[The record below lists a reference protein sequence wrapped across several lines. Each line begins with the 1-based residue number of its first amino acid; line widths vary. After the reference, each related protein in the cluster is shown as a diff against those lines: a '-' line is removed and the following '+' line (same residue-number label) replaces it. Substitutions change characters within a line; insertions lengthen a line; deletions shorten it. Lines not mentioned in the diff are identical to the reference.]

1 MLTEEAWFEIGKYGG
16 GSGTCPLQHKLTA
29 HTVSPG
35 SPPTPRGGGRGYAC
49 NIFSSKWESLQSS
62 DSRLAVSWR
71 VGVGRMQEWL
81 LSGLRE
87 ELGPALPA
95 GAQSGRVLRN
105 AHLKSQGLSSVIVQ
119 SLSRH
124 RIPKMQGESPRTRG
138 WMANRT
144 SSSTWNYWQQS
155 KNNISEP
162 ETVHACNISVWAVEA
177 GGSGAQSYP
186 QLLRE
191 LEESLGY
198 L

>member
-1 MLTEEAWFEIGKYGG
+1 MLGES
-16 GSGTCPLQHKLTA
+16 GSCPLQHRLTA

-35 SPPTPRGGGRGYAC
+35 SPPPPPPPRGGGRGYAC

-105 AHLKSQGLSSVIVQ
+105 AHLKSQELSSVLVQ
-119 SLSRH
+119 SLQDTES
-124 RIPKMQGESPRTRG
+124 PKCRENPRTRG
-138 WMANRT
+138 RMANL
-144 SSSTWNYWQQS
+144 N
-155 KNNISEP
+155 
-162 ETVHACNISVWAVEA
+162 
-177 GGSGAQSYP
+177 
-186 QLLRE
+186 
-191 LEESLGY
+191 
-198 L
+198 